1 MTGFDFDERQPPDGA
16 GVWGAIVRL
25 YRFLSKRDVTL
36 QGVSLTTGRNTISH
50 GQRGRGIPSF
60 VAVTVRGDT
69 PVGHSVGP
77 VTDRSVAVYVA
88 ADCNADILVRFDA

>member
-25 YRFLSKRDVTL
+25 YRFLSTRDVAL
-36 QGVSLTTGRNTISH
+36 RGVSLTTGRNTVSH
-50 GQRGRGIPSF
+50 GQRSRGIPSF
-60 VAVTVRGDT
+60 AVVTVRGDT
-69 PVGHSVGP
+69 PVANCVGP
-77 VTDRSVAVYVA
+77 LTDRSVVVYVA